1 MSCCRSLQIDDTKP
15 EESPIQGNRNVS
27 TLQSE
32 SDDDTEFDEED
43 DERMDSLLNVL
54 DEVENISDFEYEI
67 PETVHVENCLDA
79 VKNKFTITENQQ
91 LENDAILELKK
102 NSQTV
107 TFVKFIW
114 NEFSKLKN
122 SILKEGEKIENKTL
136 SEFYHQ
142 VNEFTTNDKYLFMEK
157 LLFPY
162 ITRKEKNVL
171 LKSAAMYENKCW
183 KVIL

>member
-1 MSCCRSLQIDDTKP
+1 MGIFNFCQKLLRKPNEDVLDFYNRIQAYPKRNLSCCRSVQIDDTKP

-27 TLQSE
+27 KLQSD
-32 SDDDTEFDEED
+32 SDDDTEFDKED
-43 DERMDSLLNVL
+43 DETMDSLLNIL
-54 DEVENISDFEYEI
+54 E
-67 PETVHVENCLDA
+67 
-79 VKNKFTITENQQ
+79 

-142 VNEFTTNDKYLFMEK
+142 VN
-157 LLFPY
+157 
-162 ITRKEKNVL
+162 
-171 LKSAAMYENKCW
+171 
-183 KVIL
+183 